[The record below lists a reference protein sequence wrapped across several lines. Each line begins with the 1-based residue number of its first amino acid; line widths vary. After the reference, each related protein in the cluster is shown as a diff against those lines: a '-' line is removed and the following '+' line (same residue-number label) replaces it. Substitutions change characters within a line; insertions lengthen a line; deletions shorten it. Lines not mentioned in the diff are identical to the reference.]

1 MERND
6 ASGDGGIVASPPTPL
21 HKVKRGWGEVHY
33 LAVMKRTFLVAC
45 LLPTV
50 LFAQPKTPVINTDVL
65 VIGGGVGGT
74 AAAIQSARMGVK
86 TILVEETNMLGGM
99 LTAAGV
105 SCTDGNDQLPSGIWE
120 EFRQALY
127 KHYERARLNT
137 GWVSNT
143 SFEPFVGDSIF
154 KAWAAK
160 ENNLT
165 VYFNYRFVSV
175 IKSGNKVIAGT
186 FMNNDEQALHIN
198 AEVIIDGTEL
208 GDVFAKA
215 GAAYDLGM
223 DDPKISGEKEARE
236 KNAIIQDLTWVA
248 ILKDYG
254 AGADKT
260 ITRPANYDST
270 KYFCSTADAPCNGK
284 PYQFDTKKVLDYG
297 KLPRSPGAMH
307 DKYMLNWPAHG
318 NDYYLNVV
326 ENNYEFRVKNYE
338 LAKQQTFGFVHFLQT
353 TLGMKHIG
361 LADDELDGGMA
372 LIPYNREGRR
382 VKGIVRLNINH
393 LKNPYDYSL
402 FKTGIAVG
410 DYPVDHHHGQY
421 NGDIPAIGFPKIPS
435 FNIPL
440 GCLIPEKIDG
450 LIVCEK
456 GISVT
461 NIVNGSTRLQP
472 VVLLTGQAA
481 GVLAAK
487 SIKEKKRVRDVTVRS
502 VQQELL
508 KLKCYLL
515 PFVDV
520 QPDDPYW
527 GAIQRAGVTGI
538 LKGFGKS
545 EGWANKMFFYP
556 DSTVTDIYLK
566 KELMEFENTFPTNYP
581 VENKKLSIAQAWKMI
596 TDMQHFLR
604 IRLGIPHKYPSV
616 VANEWKRTFKIRL
629 KEENVDGNRLVTKKE
644 LAVMIDDLAQ
654 NPFFQQI
661 DLTGIRK

>member
-1 MERND
+1 
-6 ASGDGGIVASPPTPL
+6 
-21 HKVKRGWGEVHY
+21 
-33 LAVMKRTFLVAC
+33 MKGTFLFVC
-45 LLPTV
+45 LLPAV
-50 LFAQPKTPVINTDVL
+50 VFAQPKIPLINTDVL

-86 TILVEETNMLGGM
+86 TVLIEETNMLGGM

-105 SCTDGNDQLPSGIWE
+105 SCTDGNDQLPGGMWE

-127 KHYERARLNT
+127 KHYGRNRLNT

-143 SFEPFVGDSIF
+143 NFEPRVGDSIF
-154 KAWAAK
+154 KAWTTK

-165 VYFNYRFVSV
+165 VYFNYRFGTV
-175 IKSGNKVIAGT
+175 IKNGNKVIAAT
-186 FMNNDEQALHIN
+186 FTNDKETIQVN
-198 AEVIIDGTEL
+198 AQIIIDGTEL

-223 DDPKISGEKEARE
+223 DDPGISGEKEARE
-236 KNAIIQDLTWVA
+236 KNNIIQDLTWAAV
-248 ILKDYG
+248 LKDYG
-254 AGADKT
+254 PGADKT
-260 ITRPANYDST
+260 IKRPENYDST

-284 PYQFDTKKVLDYG
+284 AYPFDTKKVLDYG
-297 KLPRSPGAMH
+297 KLPRSPGARH

-326 ENNYEFRVKNYE
+326 EKHYDMRDSGYK
-338 LAKQQTFGFVHFLQT
+338 LAKQQTLGFIYFLQT
-353 TLGMKHIG
+353 TLGMKNIG
-361 LADDELDGGMA
+361 LADDELNEGMA

-393 LKNPYDYSL
+393 LKNPYDYT
-402 FKTGIAVG
+402 FYRTGISVG

-421 NGDIPAIGFPKIPS
+421 PGELPAIEFPKIPS

-440 GCLIPEKIDG
+440 GCLLPERIDG
-450 LIVCEK
+450 LLICEK

-487 SIKEKKRVRDVTVRS
+487 SIKEKKRVRDVSVRS
-502 VQQELL
+502 VQEELL
-508 KLKCYLL
+508 KLKCYLV

-520 QPDDPYW
+520 KPDDHHW
-527 GAIQRAGVTGI
+527 EAVQRVGLTGI
-538 LKGFGKS
+538 LKGVGKP

-556 DSTVTDIYLK
+556 DSTVTDADLK
-566 KELMEFENTFPTNYP
+566 KGLIGFEKTFPKNYP
-581 VENKKLSIAQAWKMI
+581 VDNKKLSIAEAWKMI
-596 TDMQHFLR
+596 TEMQHFLR

-616 VANEWKRTFKIRL
+616 AANEWRHAFKTRL
-629 KEENVDGNRLVTKKE
+629 KEENVDGNRLVTRKE

-654 NPFFQQI
+654 NPFFQKV
-661 DLTGIRK
+661 DFTGLRK